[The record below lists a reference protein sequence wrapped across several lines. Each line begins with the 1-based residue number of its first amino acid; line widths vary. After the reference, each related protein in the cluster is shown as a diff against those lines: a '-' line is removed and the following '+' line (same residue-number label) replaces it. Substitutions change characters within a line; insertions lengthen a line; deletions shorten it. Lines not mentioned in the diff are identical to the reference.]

1 VKKFSMRYCGIRLG
15 IRWLKGGRHLGLDLL
30 HERIRR
36 TGHRNLRWSGSRPLG
51 PRKCGKQDPSEEAA
65 QEFPRHPSWPCPAAA
80 LQGRHPCAPQ
90 LRHDGTWSKRSTLS
104 HFDHLSHTSANLVFL
119 ENSLQI
125 YIGSNRS
132 HLSLRIRWWRVEQTL
147 SRLIGFRLHDGRNR
161 AQEQENR
168 PEKFQQN
175 EVSRL
180 DLSPDNKPRASTI
193 VFMVLMAF
201 AVWSD
206 H

>member
-1 VKKFSMRYCGIRLG
+1 
-15 IRWLKGGRHLGLDLL
+15 
-30 HERIRR
+30 
-36 TGHRNLRWSGSRPLG
+36 
-51 PRKCGKQDPSEEAA
+51 
-65 QEFPRHPSWPCPAAA
+65 
-80 LQGRHPCAPQ
+80 
-90 LRHDGTWSKRSTLS
+90 
-104 HFDHLSHTSANLVFL
+104 
-119 ENSLQI
+119 
-125 YIGSNRS
+125 
-132 HLSLRIRWWRVEQTL
+132 VEQTL